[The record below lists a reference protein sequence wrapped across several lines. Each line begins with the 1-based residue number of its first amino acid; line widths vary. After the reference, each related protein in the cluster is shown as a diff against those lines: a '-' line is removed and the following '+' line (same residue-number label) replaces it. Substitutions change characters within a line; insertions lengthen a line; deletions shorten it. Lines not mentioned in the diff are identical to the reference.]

1 MADRCL
7 AIAVLMLGAS
17 TVVMISS
24 VAGGWPFL
32 PYGTDEAPGLLAF
45 ELTSIALWGVLAIA
59 ALIGRRGETGG
70 GVGLSIA
77 TTLLFTT
84 TLAAFTLAMG
94 PFSGLGWIAYLGGAV
109 VGYVLF
115 PRWVALLGIVLYAA
129 LVIAGAWLLGAH
141 AWSTLDGIAPPRY
154 FVGLD
159 GHEVVRGSVAALA
172 LFTLTFAVIAYI
184 VDRWR
189 DREASYQRLASTD
202 ALTGLT
208 NRRRF
213 LELATRELARARRYN
228 TPLALMIVDLDHF
241 KAINDQHGHQ
251 VGDQALAHAARV
263 LAAAVR
269 DVDVISRHG
278 GEEFAILLPMT
289 DAEGAFEVAERCCR
303 RLADTPLEASGI
315 GPIEVTCS
323 LGVAAGVGSEVGT
336 LDDLLQRAD
345 AALYRA
351 KAGGR
356 DRVELAS

>member
-7 AIAVLMLGAS
+7 AIAVLMLGA
-17 TVVMISS
+17 TFAVMVSS
-24 VAGGWPFL
+24 VTGGWPFL
-32 PYGTDEAPGLLAF
+32 PYGVDDAPGLLPF
-45 ELTSIALWGVLAIA
+45 ELTTIALWGVLAFA
-59 ALIGRRGETGG
+59 AYVGRGGEGS
-70 GVGLSIA
+70 GLGYAIA
-77 TTLLFTT
+77 TTFLFTT
-84 TLAAFTLAMG
+84 TLAGFTLSSG
-94 PFSGLGWIAYLGGAV
+94 PFGIGWIAYLGGAV

-115 PRWVALLGIVLYAA
+115 PRWVALAGVVLYAA
-129 LVIAGAWLLGAH
+129 LVILGAWVLGAH
-141 AWSTLDGIAPPRY
+141 AWSALDQISPPRY

-159 GHEVVRGSVAALA
+159 ADEVVRGSVAALT
-172 LFTLTFAVIAYI
+172 LFTLTFSVIAFI

-189 DREASYQRLASTD
+189 DREASFQRLASTD

-213 LELATRELARARRYN
+213 LEVAARELARARRYD
-228 TPLALMIVDLDHF
+228 TPLALVIADLDHF
-241 KAINDQHGHQ
+241 KEVNDHHGHL

-263 LAAAVR
+263 LAGAVR

-289 DAEGAFEVAERCCR
+289 DAAGAAEVAERCCR
-303 RLADTPLEASGI
+303 RLADTLLIVPGA
-315 GPIEVTCS
+315 GPIQVTAS
-323 LGVAAGVGSEVGT
+323 LGVAAGSGKEIASIDE
-336 LDDLLQRAD
+336 LLQRAD